1 MNIRGIS
8 GPLGNR
14 RFGEQLIEDK
24 QAEFQAAAEEAR
36 ELHEAGYKSP
46 VRRLIERLLPSLRR
60 GDDLPVRA
68 PAEDDWRPGQIRR
81 L

>member
-8 GPLGNR
+8 DPLGNR
-14 RFGEQLIEDK
+14 GFGEQLIEDK
-24 QAEFQAAAEEAR
+24 QAEFQAAAEEAQ

-60 GDDLPVRA
+60 GDDLPVQA